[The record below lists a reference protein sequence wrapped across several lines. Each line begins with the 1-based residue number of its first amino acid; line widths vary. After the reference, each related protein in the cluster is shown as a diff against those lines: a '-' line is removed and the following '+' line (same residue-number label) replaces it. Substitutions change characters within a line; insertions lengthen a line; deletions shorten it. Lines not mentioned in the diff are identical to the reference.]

1 MTITTATATTQQ
13 DRAAV
18 ELLEQSLS
26 QPVLRAGDPGLDEE
40 TAAFNLAVRHRPAV
54 VVRAACAAEVAA
66 AVRFGIAT
74 GQPVAVQSTGHGA
87 MRPVEGG
94 ILVTTH
100 RMQELSVD
108 PVTRTARI
116 GAGVKWARVIAAGV
130 PYGLAPLSGSSSDV
144 GAVGYTLGG
153 GLGPLGRRYGFAA
166 DHVRSIE
173 VVTGDGRMR
182 TVTADDDPELFWAL
196 RGGKGSFGIVTAI
209 EVDLMPV
216 SHLYGGGIF
225 YAGEHAAAVL
235 HRWRTWVDTLPEET
249 TSSIALLRA
258 PDMPDVPEF
267 LRGKLTVHLRVS
279 HSGDIADG
287 PVLVAPMRDAAPV
300 LADTLRPMSFSEIDS
315 IHLEPDHPV
324 PAWETG
330 MLLGSFPEQAVEP
343 LLAAAGP
350 GADVPLIL
358 VELRHLGGALARPAA
373 VPNAVAGRDA
383 AYSVFVLGPAVP
395 GLEHAVPA
403 AAATVTGALAPYDA
417 GSRLVNF
424 LGHTS
429 DPADVAAAWSPD
441 DAARLIALKHR
452 YDPHALFTS
461 GHALP
466 VSPKDARSL
475 A

>member
-1 MTITTATATTQQ
+1 MTITTATAAIQQ

-26 QPVLRAGDPGLDEE
+26 QPVLLAGDPGIDEE

-66 AVRFGIAT
+66 AVRFGIST

-94 ILVTTH
+94 ILITTH

-116 GAGVKWARVIAAGV
+116 GAGVKWARVIDAAA

-182 TVTADDDPELFWAL
+182 TVTADDDADLFWAL
-196 RGGKGSFGIVTAI
+196 RGGKGSFGIVTAL

-216 SHLYGGGIF
+216 THLYGGGIF

-249 TSSIALLRA
+249 TTSVALLRA

-279 HSGDIADG
+279 HSGDVTDG
-287 PVLVAPMRDAAPV
+287 PALVAPMRDAAPV
-300 LADTLRPMSFSEIDS
+300 VADTLRPMSFSEIDS

-343 LLAAAGP
+343 LLASAGP

-383 AYSVFVLGPAVP
+383 AFSVFVLGPAVP
-395 GLEHAVPA
+395 GLEEAVPA
-403 AAATVTGALAPYDA
+403 AAAAVTGALAPYDA
-417 GSRLVNF
+417 GTRLVNF

-429 DPADVAAAWSPD
+429 DPADVAAAWSTD
-441 DAARLIALKHR
+441 DATRLIALKHR
-452 YDPHALFTS
+452 YDPHALFTA

-466 VSPKDARSL
+466 VSPTDKRS
-475 A
+475 AI

>member
-1 MTITTATATTQQ
+1 MTITSATATTQQ

-18 ELLEQSLS
+18 DTLQKYLSL
-26 QPVLRAGDPGLDEE
+26 PILVAGGPDLDEE
-40 TAAFNLAVRHRPAV
+40 TAAFNLAVRHRPAL
-54 VVRAACAAEVAA
+54 VVRARCANEVAA

-74 GQPVAVQSTGHGA
+74 GQPVAVQATGHGA
-87 MRPVEGG
+87 TRPVEGG

-116 GAGVKWARVIAAGV
+116 GAGVKWARVIEAAV
-130 PYGLAPLSGSSSDV
+130 PYGLAPMSGSSSDV

-173 VVTGDGRMR
+173 IVTGDGRMR

-196 RGGKGSFGIVTAI
+196 RGGKGNFGIVTAI

-216 SHLYGGGIF
+216 GQLYAGGIF
-225 YAGEHAAAVL
+225 YAGDHAAAVL

-258 PDMPDVPEF
+258 PDAPDVPEPM
-267 LRGKLTVHLRVS
+267 RGKLTVHLRVS
-279 HSGDIADG
+279 HSGDVADG
-287 PVLVAPMRDAAPV
+287 PALVAPMRDAAPV
-300 LADTLRPMSFSEIDS
+300 MMDTVRPMSFAETDS
-315 IHLEPDHPV
+315 IHQDPDHPM

-330 MLLGSFPEQAVEP
+330 MQLSSLPEAAIDG
-343 LLAAAGP
+343 LLATAGP
-350 GADVPLIL
+350 AADVPLIL

-383 AYSVFVLGPAVP
+383 AFSVLVLGPAVP
-395 GLEHAVPA
+395 GLEEAVPA
-403 AAATVTGALAPYDA
+403 AAGAVKRVLAPYDA
-417 GSRLVNF
+417 GTRLVNF
-424 LGHTS
+424 LGDTAG
-429 DPADVAAAWSPD
+429 PEEVAAAWSPD
-441 DAARLIALKHR
+441 AAARLIALKHR

-466 VSPKDARSL
+466 VSPTTR
-475 A
+475 

>member
-1 MTITTATATTQQ
+1 MTITSATATTQQ

-18 ELLEQSLS
+18 DLLQNYLSL
-26 QPVLRAGDPGLDEE
+26 PILVAGDPDLDEE
-40 TAAFNLAVRHRPAV
+40 TAAFNLAVRHRPAL
-54 VVRAACAAEVAA
+54 VVRARCANEVAA

-74 GQPVAVQSTGHGA
+74 GQPVAVQATGHGA
-87 MRPVEGG
+87 TRPVEGG

-116 GAGVKWARVIAAGV
+116 GAGVKWARVIEAAV
-130 PYGLAPLSGSSSDV
+130 PYGLAPMSGSSSDV

-173 VVTGDGRMR
+173 IVTGDGRMR

-196 RGGKGSFGIVTAI
+196 RGGKGNFGIVTAI

-216 SHLYGGGIF
+216 SQLYAGGIF
-225 YAGEHAAAVL
+225 YAGDHAAAVL

-258 PDMPDVPEF
+258 PDAPDVPEPM
-267 LRGKLTVHLRVS
+267 RGKLTVHLRVS
-279 HSGDIADG
+279 HSGDVADG
-287 PVLVAPMRDAAPV
+287 PALVAPMRDAAPV
-300 LADTLRPMSFSEIDS
+300 LMDTVRPMSFAETDS
-315 IHLEPDHPV
+315 IHQDPDHPM

-330 MLLGSFPEQAVEP
+330 MQLGSLPE
-343 LLAAAGP
+343 AAIDGLVATAGP
-350 GADVPLIL
+350 AADVPLIL

-383 AYSVFVLGPAVP
+383 AFSVLVLGPAVP
-395 GLEHAVPA
+395 GLEEAVPA
-403 AAATVTGALAPYDA
+403 AAGAVKRVLAPYDA
-417 GSRLVNF
+417 GTRLVNF
-424 LGHTS
+424 LGDTAG
-429 DPADVAAAWSPD
+429 PEEVAAAWSPD
-441 DAARLIALKHR
+441 AAARLIALKHR

-466 VSPKDARSL
+466 VSPTTR
-475 A
+475 